1 MFLGCLK
8 WKIVHYCRFY
18 VDYLTLRFSLKNL
31 LKTYALCDDKLFI
44 VFNSEVWLSKS
55 TIWSGVS
62 ADDSQRN
69 HILLISF
76 TVRGTVDSASFCI
89 FIEELWIF
97 FKMIRSEKNLGFEF
111 VHWWNCNFGPDHLL
125 SLSIYKL

>member
-1 MFLGCLK
+1 MK
-8 WKIVHYCRFY
+8 NIHYYRTRWY
-18 VDYLTLRFSLKNL
+18 IDYLTLRFSLKNL

-55 TIWSGVS
+55 TIWSAVS

-76 TVRGTVDSASFCI
+76 TVRGTVDNSISFCI
-89 FIEELWIF
+89 FIEDLWIFF
-97 FKMIRSEKNLGFEF
+97 FKMIRSEKSLGFEF